1 MDALRRA
8 EAEKKQGQARP
19 TDVTEG
25 DAAGPAPERPP
36 IGGGSATTEFG
47 PLGSEDVT
55 IQVEHA
61 ALEERSAAE
70 KAPAVLGP
78 AGDDRQL
85 ADEVGLTLEPMEED
99 DSGGEAG
106 GGGAAPGASSAS
118 PRTSEQTS
126 TMPSARGVRSELDSY
141 FDHSQSL
148 EARPATARRR
158 PGDATLEDIAAHTVV
173 GAQTVFDA
181 AERPKSRRVLVAAA
195 VFAVVAVIGIG
206 LLALLY
212 SQQVQRP
219 RELPS
224 PSVAAGVERPVARE
238 LPVVPVDPPRT
249 PGDAEIVRLDTTR
262 TVPPA
267 TVATASA
274 DTPAEAALVAPPD
287 AVNAAT
293 DTAPRSAPAPRT
305 VDTPPAVVAVA
316 DEQRA
321 PPHSPT
327 PAHADAPATMAAVP
341 APMPPAHGV
350 NVGEV
355 RISRSVQ
362 PPQRD
367 AALQRAY
374 EAFTSG
380 DEATAESI
388 YREVMSGSAERRD
401 ALLGLGAIALR
412 RGNLE
417 HAYQHYAR
425 VLQRH
430 PDDAVAS
437 AALLSITGGAGRS
450 AQAANLRILL
460 DQYPDA
466 PYIYFALGNW
476 YAQQNRWPDAQ
487 LAYFDAVT
495 RDAHNSDYAYNLAV
509 SLDRLGQAAAAVKY
523 YQQSLAL
530 AGASSGTFDADSV
543 LDRIGALTADG
554 PH

>member
-25 DAAGPAPERPP
+25 DAGGPAPERPP

-47 PLGSEDVT
+47 PMGSEDVT
-55 IQVEHA
+55 IQVEGA
-61 ALEERSAAE
+61 AVEERSAAE

-78 AGDDRQL
+78 AGDDRRL
-85 ADEVGLTLEPMEED
+85 AHEVGLTLEPMEED
-99 DSGGEAG
+99 DSGEAG
-106 GGGAAPGASSAS
+106 GIDAAPGASSAS
-118 PRTSEQTS
+118 PATGEQTS
-126 TMPSARGVRSELDSY
+126 TMPSARAVRSELDSY

-158 PGDATLEDIAAHTVV
+158 PGDAALEDIAAHTVV

-206 LLALLY
+206 VLALLY

-224 PSVAAGVERPVARE
+224 PSVAVGVERPVARE

-249 PGDAEIVRLDTTR
+249 LGDAAIVRLDTTR

-274 DTPAEAALVAPPD
+274 ETPAEAVLVAPPD

-293 DTAPRSAPAPRT
+293 DIAPRSAPRT
-305 VDTPPAVVAVA
+305 VDTPPAAVAVA

-321 PPHSPT
+321 PPQSPT

-380 DEATAESI
+380 DEATAESL

-450 AQAANLRILL
+450 AQAANLRMLL

-495 RDAHNSDYAYNLAV
+495 RDAHNPDYAYNLAV

-530 AGASSGTFDADSV
+530 AGASSGTFDTDSV